1 MQGFLL
7 GVSISINVI
16 LLLVIVIYAKFKLM
30 TKKQLRNLAEVISND
45 NESIEDVDCFLD
57 FFQK

>member
-7 GVSISINVI
+7 GVSIALNVI

-30 TKKQLRNLAEVISND
+30 TKKQLRNLAEVIKND
-45 NESIEDVDCFLD
+45 NESIDDVNCFLD

>member
-7 GVSISINVI
+7 GLSIAINVI

-30 TKKQLRNLAEVISND
+30 TKKQLRNLAEVITND
-45 NESIEDVDCFLD
+45 SEAIEDVDCFLD

>member
-7 GVSISINVI
+7 GVSISINFI

-45 NESIEDVDCFLD
+45 SESIEDVDCFLD
-57 FFQK
+57 FFSK

>member
-7 GVSISINVI
+7 GVSFALNII

-30 TKKQLRNLAEVISND
+30 TKKQLQNLKEVISND
-45 NESIEDVDCFLD
+45 SESIEDVECFLD
-57 FFQK
+57 FFHK

>member
-7 GVSISINVI
+7 GLSIAINVI

-45 NESIEDVDCFLD
+45 SESIEDVDCFLD